1 MSAGVVF
8 FFFSELGRPPM
19 RPLYEQQDL
28 QHLMLKELITC
39 LDLHKP
45 TCASKWH
52 EESLIS
58 LCSQSRF
65 SVGDGVFCSYKIPFY
80 VFLKELSV

>member
-1 MSAGVVF
+1 MSG
-8 FFFSELGRPPM
+8 
-19 RPLYEQQDL
+19 
-28 QHLMLKELITC
+28 
-39 LDLHKP
+39 P
-45 TCASKWH
+45 TETNMQAASKWH